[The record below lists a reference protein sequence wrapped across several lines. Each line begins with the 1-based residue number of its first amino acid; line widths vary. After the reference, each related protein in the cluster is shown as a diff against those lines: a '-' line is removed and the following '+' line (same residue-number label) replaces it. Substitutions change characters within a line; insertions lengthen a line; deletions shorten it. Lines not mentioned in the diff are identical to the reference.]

1 LENRLEELKA
11 ASLENAQIIS
21 YQLQSID
28 SSLLSAFLSVILAT
42 LIGNALDLLIY
53 WIPASFFLALFVI
66 LRSLF
71 KSIDRQKKRMIQR
84 KDARTTSIIQTT
96 LFTERT
102 IFLLLTVFK
111 NTLSILKAVSIIF
124 LFTLI
129 ILILYNANIIE
140 SNSDF
145 SIVIP
150 FISSAAFVSLSFITN
165 ATINS
170 LERNGTQV
178 DLEKMSC
185 IKIIKFLIFCLV
197 FLSLYFTAL
206 FVLPCLSLVITSDLY
221 TSWPN
226 GILMLSIVII
236 LLIISFL
243 VFANYFSASSV
254 KKEMTNS
261 LHNLST
267 IVKNINE
274 FKIGLKDNED
284 KFQELIESYQIAKR
298 YEVLADD
305 TLLINYYS
313 LLPDNSY
320 LLNISHDGIETTTIN
335 TTQ

>member
-1 LENRLEELKA
+1 LEHRLEELKA
-11 ASLENAQIIS
+11 ASLESAQIIS
-21 YQLQSID
+21 YKLQSID

-42 LIGNALDLLIY
+42 LIGNALDLLVY

-66 LRSLF
+66 FRSLI
-71 KSIDRQKKRMIQR
+71 KSIERQKKLIQR
-84 KDARTTSIIQTT
+84 KNARTGSIIQKT

-102 IFLLLTVFK
+102 IFLLLLVFK
-111 NTLSILKAVSIIF
+111 NALSILKAVSIIF

-129 ILILYNANIIE
+129 ILILYNANVIE

-150 FISSAAFVSLSFITN
+150 LLSSAAFVSLSFITN

-178 DLEKMSC
+178 DLEQMSC
-185 IKIIKFLIFCLV
+185 IKIIKFIIFCIV
-197 FLSLYFTAL
+197 FLSLCFTAL
-206 FVLPCLSLVITSDLY
+206 FVLPVLSLVITSALY
-221 TSWPN
+221 TNWPN

-243 VFANYFSASSV
+243 VFANYFSASNV

-267 IVKNINE
+267 VVNSINE
-274 FKIGLKDNED
+274 CKIGLMDNEE
-284 KFQELIESYQIAKR
+284 KFQELLKSYQIATR

-305 TLLINYYS
+305 TLLINFYS
-313 LLPDNSY
+313 LLPNNSY
-320 LLNISHDGIETTTIN
+320 LVYISRDKIETTALN
-335 TTQ
+335 TTE